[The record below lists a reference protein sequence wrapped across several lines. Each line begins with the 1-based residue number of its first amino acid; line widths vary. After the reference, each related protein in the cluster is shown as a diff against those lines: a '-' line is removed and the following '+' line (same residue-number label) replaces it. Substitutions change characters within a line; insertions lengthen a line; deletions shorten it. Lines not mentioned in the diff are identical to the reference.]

1 MITEEQLKEW
11 EDTEKKA
18 TPGPW
23 DIELI
28 EDKSYA
34 DGSEVFDPEIYLGN
48 GEYLTQV
55 DAAFINQSRI
65 ALPLLIQ
72 AYREQQDEIERLQ
85 IKLNVCH
92 VTDWTN
98 GKPSNPKSN
107 IIYWVCLNCGFIET
121 SSRMYCDSK
130 SHVHEGQ
137 SVKLDCFSTK
147 EEALNYLWKNRKIE

>member
-1 MITEEQLKEW
+1 MVYRFSLLNTPLAKNVAEAENEIWRIKMITEEQLKEW

-55 DAAFINQSRI
+55 DAAFINQSRN

-72 AYREQQDEIERLQ
+72 AYREQQKLIEEQKKRRL
-85 IKLNVCH
+85 
-92 VTDWTN
+92 
-98 GKPSNPKSN
+98 
-107 IIYWVCLNCGFIET
+107 
-121 SSRMYCDSK
+121 
-130 SHVHEGQ
+130 
-137 SVKLDCFSTK
+137 K
-147 EEALNYLWKNRKIE
+147 E